1 MTPFSRIHER
11 ALRRKGGP
19 EGLAGWLPQPQP
31 AEQLAA
37 IADDRWLAMMTRCI
51 FQAGF
56 VWRVVDQ
63 KWPDFEKVFFG
74 FVPEK
79 MVLVPPDL
87 WESIGQDS
95 RIIRNMQKIMT
106 VPRNAQFILDIAQE
120 HGSFGCFVAQWPADD
135 LIGLLEVL
143 RKRGERLG
151 GNTGMRVLRNL
162 GKDTFV
168 LSQDV
173 LDCLK
178 DAGLDIQRGTTK
190 RELRLI
196 QQTFNQWHQET
207 GLPYC
212 QLSRICSCSMGENH
226 LEPAH

>member
-1 MTPFSRIHER
+1 MTSFTRIHER
-11 ALRRKGGP
+11 ALRRKGGTA
-19 EGLAGWLPQPQP
+19 GLAGWLPSPRTPQ
-31 AEQLAA
+31 QLESVP
-37 IADDRWLAMMTRCI
+37 DDRWLSEMTRCI

-63 KWPDFEKVFFG
+63 KWSNFEKVFFG

-120 HGSFGCFVAQWPADD
+120 YGSFGRFVAQWPSDN
-135 LIGLLEVL
+135 LIGLLDLL

-178 DAGLDIQRGTTK
+178 DAGLDINKGTTK

-196 QQTFNQWHQET
+196 QETFNQWHRET

-226 LEPAH
+226 LEPPH